1 MRATLIRAGRAQ
13 GPSYVFDKPALY
25 WLFTIIDRMF
35 LEHFQLREPPFS
47 ISPDPR
53 FVFLSDRHRDA
64 LAHLLYGVGQGSS
77 GGFVQLTGEVG
88 TGKTTLCRLLLEQLP
103 ANTRVALILNPMLSP
118 IELLEAIGKELHIPL
133 RGKQGHQKR
142 LIDALNVYLLQAYAE
157 GLRVVLIIDEA
168 QNLSAEALEQVR
180 LLTNLETNT
189 QKLLQIILLGQP
201 ELRDLLA
208 RRDLRQLSQRIT
220 ARFHLTPLNKTETQQ
235 YLRHRYAV
243 AGGAQFPFAAD
254 AITALFHYSKGIPRL
269 LNIIADRA
277 LLAAYVHENK
287 IIDKKL
293 VALAAKEVL
302 PAQNYYTLRRMT
314 FWSMVLVMAIMTGY
328 VIHYYFDAP
337 NKATG
342 VEHVAN
348 S

>member
-1 MRATLIRAGRAQ
+1 
-13 GPSYVFDKPALY
+13 
-25 WLFTIIDRMF
+25 MF

-103 ANTRVALILNPMLSP
+103 ENTRVALILNPMLSP

-168 QNLSAEALEQVR
+168 QNLSADALEQVR

-220 ARFHLTPLNKTETQQ
+220 ARFHLTPLNENETQQ

-243 AGGAQFPFAAD
+243 AGGPQFPFSSAA
-254 AITALFHYSKGIPRL
+254 IRALFRYSKGIPRL

-287 IIDKKL
+287 IVDKNL
-293 VALAAKEVL
+293 VSLAAKEIL
-302 PAQNYYTLRRMT
+302 PSMSPFNLRRIGLW
-314 FWSMVLVMAIMTGY
+314 FLAALLVTALGFG
-328 VIHYYFDAP
+328 VRYYFNAG
-337 NKATG
+337 TG
-342 VEHVAN
+342 VEHVAD